1 MNGATEIA
9 RALLRKADNHRKMV
23 AIGMQHHAPL
33 EPVCFHIQ
41 QTAEKLLQALLEAYG
56 IEYPIT
62 HDLRDLLDLA
72 TARFL
77 ALAGFYDTLP
87 LYSDFAAPLQYDESL
102 EPSREEA
109 LAAMQVIE
117 KLRAVVYSL
126 LPPGLKETA
135 LPVQ

>member
-1 MNGATEIA
+1 MTGPTEIA
-9 RALLRKADNHRKMV
+9 RTLLRKADNHRKMV
-23 AIGMQHHAPL
+23 AIGMQHNAPL

-41 QTAEKLLQALLEAYG
+41 QTAEKLLQALLEAHG

-77 ALAGFYDTLP
+77 ALAGFYETLP
-87 LYSDFAAPLQYDESL
+87 LYSEF

-109 LAAMQVIE
+109 QAAMQVVE

-126 LPPGLKETA
+126 LPADLKETA
-135 LPVQ
+135 LPLQ